1 MRKHILLFAVLGAAG
16 ALLLGACT
24 AKETQPE
31 VAAPEVVSFDA
42 YLNRGVATKA
52 GTPGELTLDGATS
65 LQTLGFGVFGYYTND
80 VLYSQAFL
88 PNFMYNEKVSYSTDH
103 WTYEIPKYWPNE
115 YGSNAESENVDRV
128 SFFAYAPW
136 VDVEPSTGLVKDTPL
151 DLGITKVTRAT
162 DSGDPK
168 VSYKASFTPANC
180 VDLCWG
186 VAGEAF
192 SAALDAS
199 GEGKNNVTAG
209 DPYLNIAKLST
220 GQKIKFNFKHALA
233 ALNVQI
239 DAAVDA
245 AIPGN
250 AVDTD
255 TRIYVRSV
263 TFQGFAT
270 EGQLNLNSS
279 AAYPVW
285 RNYDGN
291 GTVSTAPATIYDG
304 RRDGREAN
312 AEATTEVPQGLN
324 PAIVQAS
331 LNTQAGVTKEAVN
344 LFDPGTGDAN
354 TPIYVVPND
363 DVLKVTIVY
372 DVETVD
378 PDILSTY
385 LSDGSTHGSVIENV
399 ITQVVKD
406 SSGDEMTMVPGKK
419 YTLKLHLGMA
429 SAQFTGEVAN
439 WETGASV
446 EANLPQ

>member
-1 MRKHILLFAVLGAAG
+1 MTRHLLNLAVLGAAG

-24 AKETQPE
+24 VKEPQPQTE
-31 VAAPEVVSFDA
+31 AAPEQVTFDA
-42 YLNRGVATKA
+42 YMNRGVATKS
-52 GTPGELTLDGATS
+52 GEKGELVLDNLKTA
-65 LQTLGFGVFGYYTND
+65 GFGVFGYYTND

-88 PNFMYNEKVSYSTDH
+88 PNFMYNERVRYSASKWSYA
-103 WTYEIPKYWPNE
+103 IPKYWPNE
-115 YGSNAESENVDRV
+115 FGSNAESENVDRV

-136 VDVEPSTGLVKDTPL
+136 VNVEPSTGLADDQTY
-151 DLGITKVTRAT
+151 GITKVTRAT

-168 VSYKASFTPANC
+168 VSYLASFTPANC

-186 VAGEAF
+186 VAKV
-192 SAALDAS
+192 ALGDTQSLGGADAVNNVAVGNPFLNVSKLKS
-199 GEGKNNVTAG
+199 GE
-209 DPYLNIAKLST
+209 KLSYD
-220 GQKIKFNFKHALA
+220 FKHALA
-233 ALNVQI
+233 ALNIQI

-250 AVDTD
+250 AVDAD

-279 AAYPVW
+279 AANPVW
-285 RNYDGN
+285 KNYDGN

-331 LNTQAGVTKEAVN
+331 LNTEAGVTKDAVN
-344 LFDPGTGDAN
+344 LFNPGTGDAT

-378 PDILSTY
+378 PDILNTY
-385 LSDGSTHGSVIENV
+385 LANGTTHGSVIENV

-406 SSGDEMTMVPGKK
+406 GSGNEITMQAGKK

-429 SAQFTGEVAN
+429 SAKFTGEVAD
-439 WETGASV
+439 WGAKTDGSADLP
-446 EANLPQ
+446 ANN